1 MRLSTYGKPRI
12 VSCAQD
18 YPHHIGLPRG
28 CLDEVVE
35 LLADLNVT
43 PIIRDE
49 RFSGRPIA
57 ASFHGELRPD
67 QQAAAEAM
75 LAHDT
80 GVLSATTA
88 FGKTVIGAW
97 LIAKRGV
104 NTLVLVHRRQL
115 QEQWI
120 ERLSTFLGLPPRA
133 IGRIGGG
140 SRKPTGAVDVA
151 VDPEL
156 GSQRGREGIG
166 AALWPADRRRMPS
179 SLRAQ
184 LRTSRPSR
192 QGEDS
197 SRDCPRRSRGRTAT
211 IRSSSCSVA
220 RCAIASMP
228 GCRRPPG
235 RSSTPP
241 SSVRPAFGPTERSTP
256 TSAFSST
263 ISTTS

>member
-28 CLDEVVE
+28 CLDDVLQ
-35 LLADLNVT
+35 LLSDLNVS

-57 ASFHGELRPD
+57 AAFHGELRPD

-97 LIAKRGV
+97 LIAKRRV

-115 QEQWI
+115 QDQWI
-120 ERLSTFLGLPPRA
+120 ERLSTFLGLPTHA

-140 SRKPTGAVDVA
+140 IRKPTGARRRRDR
-151 VDPEL
+151 PEL

-166 AALWPADRRRMPS
+166 EALWAAHRR
-179 SLRAQ
+179 
-184 LRTSRPSR
+184 
-192 QGEDS
+192 
-197 SRDCPRRSRGRTAT
+197 
-211 IRSSSCSVA
+211 
-220 RCAIASMP
+220 
-228 GCRRPPG
+228 
-235 RSSTPP
+235 
-241 SSVRPAFGPTERSTP
+241 
-256 TSAFSST
+256 
-263 ISTTS
+263 